1 MAPQTGVPK
10 ITIRTKHK
18 MIIPKNRKE
27 IHPMGDSLPL
37 CQKQG
42 DFPCFFG
49 RKYPRIRK
57 AVSGGTSGQ
66 LLLFLLFKALFQHF
80 IVVSVGFIAAIIG
93 KQAIRQ
99 AVGGAVLDDTIT
111 TLAVIGTAHLGANT
125 FLYIVTGHS
134 FHLIS
139 AAAPRSRL
147 C

>member
-1 MAPQTGVPK
+1 M
-10 ITIRTKHK
+10 R
-18 MIIPKNRKE
+18 
-27 IHPMGDSLPL
+27 DSLPL

-57 AVSGGTSGQ
+57 AVSGGISGQ
-66 LLLFLLFKALFQHF
+66 LLLFLLFKALFQHL
-80 IVVSVGFIAAIIG
+80 IVIPVGFIAAIIG

-99 AVGGAVLDDTIT
+99 AVGGAVLDDTIAAF
-111 TLAVIGTAHLGANT
+111 AVIGTAHLGTNT
-125 FLYIVTGHS
+125 FFYIVTGHS

-139 AAAPRSRL
+139 AAVPRSRL